1 MLTETAGPWPGRFAL
16 NGFCVHKLSL
26 RFLHLSLRPIL
37 PKGLILAALVL
48 SVAPGATLG
57 ADSQIMP
64 LAVKSLLLDGQVVGD
79 RIVVVGERG
88 HILISDDQG
97 ITWQQQQVP
106 TRTTLTSVFFID
118 PANGWAAGQYG
129 VILQTGD
136 GGSHWQQVYSD
147 PQNEQAILDLWFSD
161 REHGFAVG
169 AYGLFLVTDDGGANW
184 QPLDFDPVPLVA
196 DEATPDAAEAPIEE
210 SWGIDFHLNQI
221 AATPSGQIFIAAEA
235 GNLYRSDDG
244 GLSWLSLPS
253 PYEGSFYGT
262 LPLAQGTVLAFGLRG
277 HLFRTEDAGNTWTA
291 VETGTQAT
299 LNDGIKLADG
309 RIALAGLAGALLLS
323 EDGGQSFQLLSQTDR
338 AGISK
343 ILQVGDGALIL
354 IGEKGIRRQTLPRI
368 GKGAD
373 Q

>member
-1 MLTETAGPWPGRFAL
+1 MLDLFHSFP
-16 NGFCVHKLSL
+16 H
-26 RFLHLSLRPIL
+26 LHLRRIVRS
-37 PKGLILAALVL
+37 GLILLALLLQVGHGI
-48 SVAPGATLG
+48 ALG

-88 HILISDDQG
+88 HILISQDQG
-97 ITWQQQQVP
+97 VSWQQQPVP

-118 PANGWAAGQYG
+118 PANGWAAGHDG

-136 GGSHWQQVYSD
+136 GGRHWQMVYSD
-147 PQNEQAILDLWFSD
+147 PQHEQAILDLWFMD
-161 REHGFAVG
+161 REHGYAVG
-169 AYGLFLVTDDGGANW
+169 AYGLFLETEDGGASW
-184 QPLDFDPVPLVA
+184 QPLDFAPTPLKA
-196 DEATPDAAEAPIEE
+196 DETNTDGGGENPSADEP
-210 SWGIDFHLNQI
+210 WGIDFHLNQV
-221 AATPSGQIFIAAEA
+221 AETATGLLVISAEA

-244 GLSWLSLPS
+244 GRSWLSLPS
-253 PYEGSFYGT
+253 PYEGSFYGA
-262 LPLAQGTVLAFGLRG
+262 LPLARDTVLAFGLRG
-277 HLFRTEDAGNTWTA
+277 HLFRTDNAGRTWTA

-299 LNDGIKLADG
+299 LNDGILLTDG

-323 EDGGQSFQLLSQTDR
+323 DDNGLSFQLMPQADR

-354 IGEKGIRRQTLPRI
+354 IGEKGIRRLALSEQ
-368 GKGAD
+368 GKGAA